1 MYSKQASSIP
11 SGTSQSSTEAQQL
24 SGENGRWM
32 MMQQAVIATGLTERT
47 LRRYIKKG
55 LLKHRRTG
63 RLTNSPLEL
72 WINPEVSKF
81 ADQEDQ
87 DDNENIEIFD
97 VVPEGIDEEMFD
109 TAPEPPLVA
118 HSAEHEDASPKAAD
132 LERIVGA
139 ITGQFLERLE
149 KTNELVFQLRN
160 ELHDKD
166 RQLKLLPDLQK
177 QANERELAE
186 LKSIALE
193 KQIEELKQLNEQLKQ
208 EAEHAAENARLAQEK
223 KSWWK
228 RFFTSGGPDS

>member
-1 MYSKQASSIP
+1 MYSKQANSTPPGTGRP
-11 SGTSQSSTEAQQL
+11 SGDAAHL
-24 SGENGRWM
+24 PVENGRWM
-32 MMQQAVIATGLTERT
+32 MMQQAIIATGLTERT

-63 RLTNSPLEL
+63 RLRNSPLEL
-72 WINPEVSKF
+72 WITPEVSKF
-81 ADQEDQ
+81 ADQEDH

-97 VVPEGIDEEMFD
+97 VVPEGVDDEMFD
-109 TAPEPPLVA
+109 TNPEPALDA
-118 HSAEHEDASPKAAD
+118 QTAEPEDAFSKPAD
-132 LERIVGA
+132 LERIVGV

-149 KTNELVFQLRN
+149 MTNELVFQLRN

-177 QANERELAE
+177 QASERELAE

-193 KQIEELKQLNEQLKQ
+193 KQIEDLKQLNAKLNQ
-208 EAEHAAENARLAQEK
+208 EAELAAEKARLAQGT

-228 RFFTSGGPDS
+228 RLFTSGGPDS